1 MLEFNETNS
10 SKNESFCCNRTLKN
24 EVYKEVD
31 VPKPKYK
38 EVLIE
43 METSGN
49 LSYRLACKANY
60 DWLVEPKYPLI
71 PGHEGIGKVVALGEG
86 CTTFENWW

>member
-1 MLEFNETNS
+1 
-10 SKNESFCCNRTLKN
+10 
-24 EVYKEVD
+24 
-31 VPKPKYK
+31 
-38 EVLIE
+38 

-71 PGHEGIGKVVALGEG
+71 PGHFEGIGKVVALGEG
-86 CTTFENWW
+86 CTRLKIGDRVALAWLHDACGYCEFCSNR

>member
-1 MLEFNETNS
+1 M
-10 SKNESFCCNRTLKN
+10 
-24 EVYKEVD
+24 YKEVD

-71 PGHEGIGKVVALGEG
+71 PGHLKELER
-86 CTTFENWW
+86 

>member
-1 MLEFNETNS
+1 MKQIPAKMKAFVVTEPKKWS
-10 SKNESFCCNRTLKN
+10 
-24 EVYKEVD
+24 VKEVD

-71 PGHEGIGKVVALGEG
+71 PGHWRNWKGSCIRGRMH
-86 CTTFENWW
+86 TFENWW